1 MAGRGGLRAGV
12 AALLGAV
19 VVAYAAF
26 AWRGAEERALAAAE
40 AEARALLDA
49 VASGV
54 ESNLAAAQATED
66 LLARR
71 LLDLASVLDRELAAR
86 PGREEHFL
94 VRFRREH
101 GLRGIVLLDDD
112 LGVRAA
118 VGASVAPPGDGP
130 LSRDRLGALEAETVA
145 RRARERG
152 LGERDPVVLGFGES
166 PFGQRS
172 EFLVARRAAATGG
185 YLVLRQS
192 TGELERLRERAGI
205 ERLLRDTAAGPAIA
219 YLAIQRRDGTVLSG
233 AGEIPDG
240 PPRDATGWSETP
252 SGRVLDVALPA
263 SWADP
268 GGTLLRVGLAGAPVA
283 AVIEQARRDVVVFT
297 LLVLVTGAGGL
308 LLLVRRERRAL
319 ADEERLRRQ
328 VEAKERFAALGR
340 LSSGVAHEIRSPLNA
355 LSMATQRLRREA
367 APEDPAARERFDELT
382 RALREAVGRVDA
394 TVEDFLALGRDR
406 RPSALAPH
414 AIEEIVSEAIAAEH
428 SDATTSGPPTRVIAD
443 RTLTLAVR
451 ALANLLRN
459 AREVAPPGTTSVSWR
474 ANGRSVIVDVD
485 DGGPGIPAG
494 ERERVFEPFH
504 TARRGGTGLGLTIAK
519 ESVERMGGRIELA
532 EAPGGGA
539 RFTVHLTKA
548 GESR

>member
-1 MAGRGGLRAGV
+1 MAERGGLRVGV
-12 AALLGAV
+12 AALLAAV

-26 AWRGAEERALAAAE
+26 AWRGAEDRALAAAE

-54 ESNLAAAQATED
+54 ESNLAAAHATEE
-66 LLARR
+66 LLAQR
-71 LLDLASVLDRELAAR
+71 LTDLAAVLDRELSAR

-101 GLRGIVLLDDD
+101 GLRGIVLLDGALD
-112 LGVRAA
+112 VRAA
-118 VGASVAPPGDGP
+118 AGASLAPPGDGP
-130 LSRDRLGALEAETVA
+130 LGRDRLGALEAETVA
-145 RRARERG
+145 RHAREAG
-152 LGERDPVVLGFGES
+152 LGERDQVVLGFGES

-172 EFLVARRAAATGG
+172 EFLVARRAVATGG

-192 TGELERLRERAGI
+192 TAELERLRERAGI
-205 ERLLRDTAAGPAIA
+205 ERLLRDTAAGAAIA

-233 AGEIPDG
+233 SGEIPAG
-240 PPRDATGWSETP
+240 PPRDATGWAETP
-252 SGRVLDVALPA
+252 GGRVLDVALPA
-263 SWADP
+263 TWAEP
-268 GGTLLRVGLAGAPVA
+268 GDTLLRVGLDGAPVES
-283 AVIEQARRDVVVFT
+283 VIERARRDVVVFT
-297 LLVLVTGAGGL
+297 LLVLVTGVVGL
-308 LLLVRRERRAL
+308 ALLARRERRAL
-319 ADEERLRRQ
+319 VEEERLRRQ

-382 RALREAVGRVDA
+382 GALRDAVRRVDA
-394 TVEDFLALGRDR
+394 TVEDFLALGSDR
-406 RPSALAPH
+406 RPARLEAHP
-414 AIEEIVSEAIAAEH
+414 IEELVAEAIDAER
-428 SDATTSGPPTRVIAD
+428 SDATTAGPPTRVVAD
-443 RTLTLAVR
+443 RALAAR

-459 AREVAPPGTTSVSWR
+459 AREVAPPGTTTVAWR

-485 DGGPGIPAG
+485 DGGPGIPVG

-532 EAPGGGA
+532 AAPGGGA
-539 RFTVHLTKA
+539 RFTLHLMKA
-548 GESR
+548 GETG